1 MIRQMSRR
9 WLHVLRAPAGAKPR
23 RGSQIVSFVPV
34 AAAAASGALLLPS
47 RPSWQEPPPPAE
59 PAKTPAEPAK
69 TPAEPAKTPAE
80 PKKAATRTV
89 NLEQEMLKSRRV
101 FLTGEVNDDMA
112 KVFVQQ
118 LLFLEADDPN
128 APVTIFINSGGG
140 LVHSGLAIL
149 DVMANVSTP
158 LKTVCYGR
166 CFSIAAV
173 LLAAGTP
180 GHRSAYKH
188 ARLMI
193 HEPSCSYPKLSA
205 SDVILKAEELRNTKE
220 TLENVLSRLTGKPL
234 ADIVDAV
241 ARDRY
246 MSVQEAKG
254 FGLVDTIISS
264 EQSGCQTK
272 DTNPPKAQAQL
283 GRAASVWGED

>member
-1 MIRQMSRR
+1 M
-9 WLHVLRAPAGAKPR
+9 
-23 RGSQIVSFVPV
+23 
-34 AAAAASGALLLPS
+34 AAAATGALLWPGS
-47 RPSWQEPPPPAE
+47 VARQESPA
-59 PAKTPAEPAK
+59 PAKTLVAPTPPQPAAPAAVPATPPEPGKAPA
-69 TPAEPAKTPAE
+69 TPPAD
-80 PKKAATRTV
+80 PKKVVQRTV
-89 NLEQEMLKSRRV
+89 NIDQEMLKSRRL

-112 KVFVQQ
+112 KIFVQQ
-118 LLFLEADDPN
+118 LLFLEADDPD

-180 GHRSAYKH
+180 GHRSAYEH

-220 TLENVLSRLTGKPL
+220 TLEAVLSRLTGKPL

-246 MSVQEAKG
+246 MSVQEG
-254 FGLVDTIISS
+254 RDFGLVDSIISRT
-264 EQSGCQTK
+264 ER
-272 DTNPPKAQAQL
+272 
-283 GRAASVWGED
+283 RAGVDPAKVQQEKK